1 MRTLALLG
9 IAVLLAGTAWA
20 QPPRC
25 WTNDQGV
32 TECGTRPPPGVD
44 ARTVRT
50 PQPAETPEAVEEAE
64 AFADA
69 DMDADAENR
78 RGIMRQHCE
87 LARETLATYERS
99 DFLYER
105 DATGGRRLL
114 DAEESE
120 AAREAARRDV
130 AERCA
135 GFEEDEP
142 R

>member
-1 MRTLALLG
+1 MG

-25 WTNDQGV
+25 WTNAQGV

-44 ARTVRT
+44 ARAVRT
-50 PQPAETPEAVEEAE
+50 QRAPETPEEVEEAE

-87 LARETLATYERS
+87 LARQTLATYERS

-114 DAEESE
+114 DEQESA
-120 AAREAARRDV
+120 AAREQARRDV
-130 AERCA
+130 EARCA